1 MFGESESHRESQLTT
16 ALHRNLQNLS
26 FELQRLAVSGER
38 ECYAAESSIIAVK
51 KIVMDAAIAGLIGAA
66 IGAVAG
72 MAGTL
77 TTTYL
82 QAKQE
87 HAKWIRDKRVEA
99 YSNTIRYL
107 VRALNKRSSLSIEGG
122 NLTSVMGKDVIKEW
136 FDDLSEILV
145 WLSAA
150 SIYCTKSQQ
159 SKIAHATQVV
169 NKAVCDFVNSSSAAS
184 ELQSVISSALGI
196 VEECARQ
203 DVGRVVK

>member
-1 MFGESESHRESQLTT
+1 
-16 ALHRNLQNLS
+16 
-26 FELQRLAVSGER
+26 
-38 ECYAAESSIIAVK
+38 
-51 KIVMDAAIAGLIGAA
+51 MDAAIAGLIGAA

-77 TTTYL
+77 ITTYL
-82 QAKQE
+82 QARQE

-107 VRALNKRSSLSIEGG
+107 IRALNKRSSLSLEGG
-122 NLTSVMGKDVIKEW
+122 TVTSVMGKDVIKEW

-150 SIYCTKSQQ
+150 SIYCSKNQQ
-159 SKIAHATQVV
+159 SKIAHVTKVV
-169 NKAVCDFVNSSSAAS
+169 NKAVCDFVNTDSVTSD
-184 ELQSVISSALGI
+184 LQNVISSALGI

>member
-1 MFGESESHRESQLTT
+1 
-16 ALHRNLQNLS
+16 
-26 FELQRLAVSGER
+26 
-38 ECYAAESSIIAVK
+38 
-51 KIVMDAAIAGLIGAA
+51 MDAAIAGLIGTA

-77 TTTYL
+77 ITTYL

-107 VRALNKRSSLSIEGG
+107 VRALNKRSHLAIEGG
-122 NLTSVMGKDVIKEW
+122 TCTSVMGEDVIKEW
-136 FDDLSEILV
+136 FDDLSEILA
-145 WLSAA
+145 WLSAV
-150 SIYCTKSQQ
+150 SIYCSKNQQ
-159 SKIAHATQVV
+159 SQIAYTIQIV
-169 NKAVCDFVNSSSAAS
+169 NKAVCDFVNSSSATS
-184 ELQSVISSALGI
+184 ELQNVISTGLGI